1 MLLVDIITYCPVQIS
16 RSVGE
21 DETEEVSLPVAL
33 HSPLHVLKEQL
44 EELSGITQPSQV
56 LILCDLD
63 DPDRNRDVL
72 LTGREYESLFDIGI
86 RNGSYLT
93 LHRVGANRRQEDVDA
108 ELLPA
113 DEAVAPGEETFTVSS
128 GITAAMADHSYNGI
142 LFDIEAKSPFEVDI
156 TSIHVGGMLG
166 RVVSRLLL
174 FWHMSLNVV
183 LSTASV
189 RKNRATRDRRIG

>member
-1 MLLVDIITYCPVQIS
+1 MYIVQIS
-16 RSVGE
+16 RSTLVA

-63 DPDRNRDVL
+63 DPDRNRDIL
-72 LTGREYESLFDIGI
+72 LTGREYDSLFDIGI

-93 LHRVGANRRQEDVDA
+93 LHRVGANRRPEEESSEANTTEEVSLHREDS
-108 ELLPA
+108 
-113 DEAVAPGEETFTVSS
+113 FTVSS
-128 GITAAMADHSYNGI
+128 RITAAMADHSYNGI

-156 TSIHVGGMLG
+156 TSIHAGGMLG
-166 RVVSRLLL
+166 RVVSISQYNL
-174 FWHMSLNVV
+174 
-183 LSTASV
+183 
-189 RKNRATRDRRIG
+189 